1 MFGIFYK
8 ELKNRVV
15 LMTSTI
21 RAASLGAILAV
32 AAIGALLVGGIVSA
46 QEMDDDNMMSNGNMT
61 DDSMMMDDSMKGD
74 DAMMDDGMMMDDS
87 MKGDDAMMTISSFSD
102 ISKAVVI
109 TDSSE
114 FEKVR
119 VYTGYDVPTDGSG
132 GAFGYGVITSAGL
145 SAIIVTTTHAGVMDS
160 VAQADA
166 DDPVFHNHYVAL
178 ENLPDDPTC
187 PEHQVASISFEEP
200 GDVDVSGHGV
210 VMEDTP
216 YYFGGTHSLD
226 RTNHISFN
234 AEAGVDL
241 VVSFVIDPVDAD
253 GNTSLTDIAAVCIND
268 VKSATA
274 DHVTVISASYW
285 EN

>member
-1 MFGIFYK
+1 
-8 ELKNRVV
+8 
-15 LMTSTI
+15 MTSTI
-21 RAASLGAILAV
+21 RAASLGAVLAI

-46 QEMDDDNMMSNGNMT
+46 QEMEDDKM

-74 DAMMDDGMMMDDS
+74 DAMM
-87 MKGDDAMMTISSFSD
+87 MTGSSFSD
-102 ISKAVVI
+102 INKAVVI

-145 SAIIVTTTHAGVMDS
+145 SAIIVTTTHAGVLDS

-178 ENLPDDPTC
+178 EDLSDDPTC
-187 PEHQVASISFEEP
+187 SGLQVANISFQEP
-200 GDVDVSGHGV
+200 GDVDVSGHSA

-216 YYFGGTHSLD
+216 YYFGGTDSLSEA
-226 RTNHISFN
+226 HISFN
-234 AEAGVDL
+234 ASAEVSD

-268 VKSATA
+268 VKSAG
-274 DHVTVISASYW
+274 DHLTVIPASFW

>member
-1 MFGIFYK
+1 MS
-8 ELKNRVV
+8 N
-15 LMTSTI
+15 TI
-21 RAASLGAILAV
+21 RAASLGAVLAV

-46 QEMDDDNMMSNGNMT
+46 QEMEDDSMMSNGNMT
-61 DDSMMMDDSMKGD
+61 DDSMMSNGNMTDDSMMSNGNMTD
-74 DAMMDDGMMMDDS
+74 DSMMDGSMMDDGMMMDDS
-87 MKGDDAMMTISSFSD
+87 MKGDGMMMTGSSFID
-102 ISKAVVI
+102 INKAVII

-114 FEKVR
+114 FEKIR

-145 SAIIVTTTHAGVMDS
+145 SAIIVTTTHAGVLDS

-178 ENLPDDPTC
+178 ENLPDDPAC
-187 PEHQVASISFEEP
+187 PGLQVVDISFQEP

-216 YYFGGTHSLD
+216 YYFGGTHSL
-226 RTNHISFN
+226 TEAHISFQAN
-234 AEAGVDL
+234 EGIEN
-241 VVSFVIDPVDAD
+241 VVSFGIDPVDAD
-253 GNTSLTDIAAVCIND
+253 GNTSTTDIAAVCIND
-268 VKSATA
+268 VKFAGD
-274 DHVTVISASYW
+274 DHVTVIPASYW